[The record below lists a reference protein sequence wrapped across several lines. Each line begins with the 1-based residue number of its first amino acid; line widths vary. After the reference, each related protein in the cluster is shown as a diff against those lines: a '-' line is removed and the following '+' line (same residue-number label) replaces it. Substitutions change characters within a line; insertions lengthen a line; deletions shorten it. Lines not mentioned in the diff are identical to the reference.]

1 MINSKTRALEIAERM
16 TRSQRRI
23 LMASKDIIGVLSYDG
38 VWKSVNPAFQDIFGI
53 SSNEI
58 IGKSIYELTE
68 DNDEL
73 TKILKDATKYK
84 NEFSLKS
91 LVRMKSK
98 DDSDLWIS
106 WIFTISSKDKLIY
119 AIGRDVTKEKQTEEL
134 RLIKSK
140 QIRLAEQL
148 TKEANEQKT
157 YFMTKMSHKFRNILT
172 TLIGNLQLIQT
183 KSFKDENELESFSNE
198 ALISSEE
205 LFAIISNMDDYN
217 AESGNNLFERAKIVE
232 FNEVVQNLKKIIDE
246 DDPTISIVFNT
257 DDESK
262 KAKCF
267 VIPELLENALFF
279 ASKSLTAGENKKSIE
294 IIAQENKL
302 ENSTEIQLVSNSNG
316 LIDEFIMNYKS
327 NSFKV
332 IELIEKDYNDI
343 YLNLALA
350 SSLIRVMNGTATVD
364 SLGKN
369 DMKIFSITLPFIT
382 S

>member
-1 MINSKTRALEIAERM
+1 
-16 TRSQRRI
+16 
-23 LMASKDIIGVLSYDG
+23 MASKDIIGVLSYDG

-58 IGKSIYELTE
+58 IGKSIYQLTE
-68 DNDEL
+68 DKDEL

-183 KSFKDENELESFSNE
+183 KSFKDDNELESFSNE

-267 VIPELLENALFF
+267 VVPELIENALFF

-316 LIDEFIMNYKS
+316 LIDEFIKNYKS
-327 NSFKV
+327 NSLNV
-332 IELIEKDYNDI
+332 IELLEKDNNDI

-364 SLGKN
+364 SLGKS
-369 DMKIFSITLPFIT
+369 DIKIFSITLPFIT